1 MGPLVLIP
9 FYDPKV
15 RKSRRD
21 GQPSHARYK
30 SLSTVYVFFIQSSAL
45 IISIELKV
53 VTMLKAKLKLSLTK
67 ESIVQFTFFFFFF
80 VGRGKH
86 LWRNPNSSF
95 KITWWWFRK
104 QSIKM
109 VYLEQCQKGDLLGE
123 GGKFVFNNRLC
134 LWGLMLYD
142 KSLLS
147 PSRIIGLESSH
158 VNRFSFLFH

>member
-30 SLSTVYVFFIQSSAL
+30 SPSTVYVFFIQSSAL

-67 ESIVQFTFFFFFF
+67 ESIVQITFFFFFF
-80 VGRGKH
+80 
-86 LWRNPNSSF
+86 LWGGGNIYEGIQTPHSKS
-95 KITWWWFRK
+95 
-104 QSIKM
+104 
-109 VYLEQCQKGDLLGE
+109 LDGDLG
-123 GGKFVFNNRLC
+123 
-134 LWGLMLYD
+134 
-142 KSLLS
+142 
-147 PSRIIGLESSH
+147 SRVSKWYI
-158 VNRFSFLFH
+158 